1 MLVRG
6 VALDDRH
13 ADRRLEPCQPVGE
26 RRSHDA
32 AADNHHLITHPD
44 SYPGSKS
51 APNTAIVRIALPVT
65 HLDPIRTIALL
76 SFRSYRSGAANA
88 KPTESSGGG
97 LQAAK

>member
-13 ADRRLEPCQPVGE
+13 ADRRLEPRQPVGE

-32 AADNHHLITHPD
+32 AAHNDYLVTHPD

-51 APNTAIVRIALPVT
+51 PPNTATVRIARPVT
-65 HLDPIRTIALL
+65 HLVHIRPNAHLG
-76 SFRSYRSGAANA
+76 FRSYRQGAANA